1 MKILIFGA
9 GAVGLG
15 LAGCII
21 KAGHHPDII
30 AREDT
35 VIRLDQDGLI
45 RSGIL
50 GADRFSS
57 FNAFSDIKYIKD
69 RAPYD
74 YILVCTKSN
83 DSLSAARAISRF
95 PEIFSSK
102 TCIVL
107 CQNGWGN
114 REIFLQHFPSPG
126 IYNARII
133 TGFSRPEKYH
143 VKITVHVQPVHL
155 GSLDHSDCKELES
168 LCSAINQG
176 GLTCELTETIE
187 KDLWAKMLFNC
198 SLNPLGAIFDVPY
211 GKLGESEN
219 CRKIMKEIIHE
230 VFQVMEKAGYS
241 THWESSNEYF
251 SFLIHRLI
259 PDAARHES
267 STLQDIRAKK
277 KTEINALTGAVVKL
291 GDEHRVHTPTNLMLY
306 QMIRFMEE
314 QYMTG

>member
-1 MKILIFGA
+1 MKNLIFGA

-50 GADRFSS
+50 GADP

-95 PEIFSSK
+95 PEIFSSE

-107 CQNGWGN
+107 CQN
-114 REIFLQHFPSPG
+114 
-126 IYNARII
+126 
-133 TGFSRPEKYH
+133 
-143 VKITVHVQPVHL
+143 
-155 GSLDHSDCKELES
+155 
-168 LCSAINQG
+168 
-176 GLTCELTETIE
+176 
-187 KDLWAKMLFNC
+187 
-198 SLNPLGAIFDVPY
+198 
-211 GKLGESEN
+211 
-219 CRKIMKEIIHE
+219 
-230 VFQVMEKAGYS
+230 
-241 THWESSNEYF
+241 
-251 SFLIHRLI
+251 
-259 PDAARHES
+259 
-267 STLQDIRAKK
+267 
-277 KTEINALTGAVVKL
+277 
-291 GDEHRVHTPTNLMLY
+291 
-306 QMIRFMEE
+306 
-314 QYMTG
+314 